1 MSESPK
7 AKPSAKENVIAVLR
21 ERGLVAQMTESEL
34 PEAAAAGPLTVYCG
48 FDPTRTSL
56 QIGNLVP
63 VMILA
68 HFQRHGHRPILVVG
82 GGTGMIGDPSGK
94 SEERNLLTPEQVAEN
109 AANVRRQL
117 ERYLTFEG
125 PAGAIMVNNADWLEP
140 MSLIAF
146 LRDIGKHF
154 TVNAMMAKES
164 VRSRLEDRDAG
175 ISYT

>member
-1 MSESPK
+1 MSDRADPRER
-7 AKPSAKENVIAVLR
+7 NVVAALE
-21 ERGLVAQMTESEL
+21 ERGLIAQMTESGL
-34 PEAAAAGPLTVYCG
+34 PEAAADRQLYVYCG
-48 FDPTRTSL
+48 FDPTAPSL
-56 QIGNLVP
+56 HVGNLVP
-63 VMILA
+63 VMVLS

-82 GGTGMIGDPSGK
+82 GGTGMIGDASGK
-94 SEERNLLTPEQVAEN
+94 SEERNLLTPDQVAEN

-154 TVNAMMAKES
+154 TVNAMMAK
-164 VRSRLEDRDAG
+164 
-175 ISYT
+175 